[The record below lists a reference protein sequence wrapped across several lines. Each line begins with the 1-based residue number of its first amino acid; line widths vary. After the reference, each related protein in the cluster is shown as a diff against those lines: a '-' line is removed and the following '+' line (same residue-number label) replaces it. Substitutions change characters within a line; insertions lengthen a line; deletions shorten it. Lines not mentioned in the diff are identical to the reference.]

1 MARRSGLLFSGLDVG
16 ASNTSAVIVGFR
28 QSTFRIL
35 GAGQSMTT
43 GLEKGSITDAGALTS
58 AIRQAFEQAE
68 KAAATKAPPVFVGY
82 DRVRAAVRE
91 GRVISGPGR
100 RSRDPV
106 FEGIP
111 HGERIL
117 WILPAAQPAVS
128 LQPDGANEARAV
140 TANAGEVD
148 GFLSCVKKAGLT
160 VKEIV
165 YTPLAGAAVL
175 LSHAEK
181 ELGTILMDIG
191 AVKTSVSLFSRGTLK
206 DTVVLPLCSEHIVGD
221 LAVGLRTTMGEAR
234 TVLKDFG
241 DLSDAGEREG
251 RKVALA
257 SLEQNEMKE
266 VAIELVDTIIRA
278 RVQEM
283 ADIAAKLFDHFGCSD
298 FLPGGVVLTGGGAQ
312 LAGLAGWMEKRL
324 NIVVK
329 VGELEV
335 NDAVI
340 PISHYNAVG
349 LVKFGLS
356 RLFPAGKKR
365 SDESFAGFFSR
376 FKNRA
381 GNKLESSLRFFTE

>member
-1 MARRSGLLFSGLDVG
+1 MARMPGLLFSGLDVG
-16 ASNTSAVIVGFR
+16 ASKTAAVIAGFR
-28 QSTFRIL
+28 QGTLRIL

-43 GLEKGSITDAGALTS
+43 GLEKGSITDAGALTN

-68 KAAATKAPPVFVGY
+68 RAAATKAPPVFVGY
-82 DRVRAAVRE
+82 DRVKTAVRE
-91 GRVISGPGR
+91 GLVISDPGR
-100 RSRDPV
+100 RSRYPV

-117 WILPAAQPAVS
+117 WILPVAQPAVS
-128 LQPDGANEARAV
+128 LQPGGANEVRAV
-140 TANAGEVD
+140 TADAGEVD

-191 AVKTSVSLFSRGTLK
+191 AGKTSVSFFSRGTLK
-206 DTVVLPLCSEHIVGD
+206 DTVVLPLFSEHIVGD

-234 TVLKDFG
+234 AVLKDFG
-241 DLSDAGEREG
+241 DLSDAGERDG
-251 RKVALA
+251 RKVA
-257 SLEQNEMKE
+257 
-266 VAIELVDTIIRA
+266 LVDTIIRA

-283 ADIAAKLFDHFGCSD
+283 ADIAAELFDHFGCSE
-298 FLPGGVVLTGGGAQ
+298 FLPGGVILTGGGAR

-335 NDAVI
+335 DSAVV
-340 PISHYNAVG
+340 PISHCNAVG

-381 GNKLESSLRFFTE
+381 GNRLESSLRFFTE